1 LRKRSHLSWLVLAV
15 FTMTIFFG
23 SGLTAVAAPGLSDVQ
38 GHWAADT
45 IQKMVDAGVVA
56 GQPDGTFKPDNNISR
71 AEFATLVVKAFKL
84 EEKAGK
90 VFTDTSDHWAKA
102 FISTANANGIVSGY
116 SDTEF
121 GPNDPITREQ
131 MAVMIVK
138 AAGWKAEGAAKV
150 FPDDASISAWAKEA
164 VSTASAQGVIK
175 GRPDG
180 NFDPKANATR
190 AEAAVVISG
199 TLDVK
204 AAPEK
209 PVDIST
215 LDKAGTYGPA
225 SGSQEING
233 NVTISASGVIL
244 QNAVITGDLLIAEGV
259 GSGEATLK
267 NVTVKGTTTIKG
279 GETVNFEN
287 CKLGKVNIKKA
298 EGKSNVVLSGTTSIS
313 ELLANSAVKVS
324 GQGTIDKAVVY
335 VANVVIEMKP
345 TAYEVA
351 SGITANIGG
360 VAVTGTTA
368 VTSGGGGGSSDDSN
382 RVKPVNVTPPAG
394 EVPAGTQVT
403 LSTATAGATIYY
415 TLDGSVP
422 SSNSTKYTAPI
433 TINAATTIR
442 AIAIKVGQTQSLV
455 ATYAYS
461 VSVPEASAS
470 VDVAVGSGAMSAFKT
485 ITVKSTTGLSGA
497 AKYKVSDGT
506 TTSAVKDLGVSAAYM
521 TSAESVTVTIL
532 ASDGTT
538 VLGTGTLNVTAAAST
553 SIAITAVQPPVG
565 DKTAD
570 CTVAVGSGAMAAFKT
585 ITVTS
590 TTVSGGAK
598 YKVSDGTTSS
608 AVKDLGVAAAYMTS
622 AESVTV
628 TILASDGTTV
638 LGTGSL
644 AVGVATSTNIS
655 ITKVQEPEPPVGEK
669 TATCNVAV
677 GSGAMSSF
685 KTITVKSTTGLS
697 GAAKYTVSDGTTT
710 SAVKELGVAAA
721 YMTGAESVTVTV
733 LSSDGTTVL
742 GTGSLA
748 VKEAAENV
756 SIAISAI
763 TD

>member
-1 LRKRSHLSWLVLAV
+1 MRKRSHLSWLVLAV

-368 VTSGGGGGSSDDSN
+368 VTSGGGGGGGDDSS
-382 RVKPVNVTPPAG
+382 RVKPVNATPPAG

-553 SIAITAVQPPVG
+553 SIAISGSETPPEPADKKAV
-565 DKTAD
+565 

-638 LGTGSL
+638 LGTGTLNVTAAAS
-644 AVGVATSTNIS
+644 TSIAIS
-655 ITKVQEPEPPVGEK
+655 GSETPPEPADKKAVC
-669 TATCNVAV
+669 TVAV
-677 GSGAMSSF
+677 GSGAMAAF
-685 KTITVKSTTGLS
+685 KTITVTSTTVN
-697 GAAKYTVSDGTTT
+697 GAAKYKVSDGTTS
-710 SAVKELGVAAA
+710 SAAKDLGVAAA
-721 YMTGAESVTVTV
+721 YMTSAESVTVSI
-733 LSSDGTTVL
+733 LASDGTTVL
-742 GTGSLA
+742 GTGTLNVAS
-748 VKEAAENV
+748 AASDV
-756 SIAISAI
+756 SIDIQ
-763 TD
+763 

>member
-1 LRKRSHLSWLVLAV
+1 MRKRSHLSWLVLAV

-45 IQKMVDAGVVA
+45 IQKMVDAGVVT
-56 GQPDGTFKPDNNISR
+56 GQPDGTFKPDNKISR

-90 VFTDTSDHWAKA
+90 VFADTSNHWAKS

-121 GPNDPITREQ
+121 GPDDPITREQ

-138 AAGWKAEGAAKV
+138 AAKWQAAVGGKA
-150 FPDDASISAWAKEA
+150 FTDDAKISAWAKEA
-164 VSTASAQGVIK
+164 VVTASANGVIK

-180 NFDPKANATR
+180 SFDPQANATR
-190 AEAAVVISG
+190 AEATVVISG
-199 TLDVK
+199 AISGTIK
-204 AAPEK
+204 
-209 PVDIST
+209 VDPNKI
-215 LDKAGTYGPA
+215 DKAGTYGPA
-225 SGSQEING
+225 TGTQEYTG
-233 NVTISASGVIL
+233 DVTISAAGVIL
-244 QNAVITGDLLIAEGV
+244 QNAVIKGTLTITEAVAD
-259 GSGEATLK
+259 GEVTLK
-267 NVTVKGTTTIKG
+267 NVTVEGLTTIKG
-279 GETVNFEN
+279 GGDGDGVKIEN
-287 CKLGKVNIKKA
+287 CKLARVLVNKDNGKIRLALAGN
-298 EGKSNVVLSGTTSIS
+298 TTIL
-313 ELLANSAVKVS
+313 ELVANSALKVV
-324 GQGTIDKAVVY
+324 GEGTIQKAVINANGVVMDIKP
-335 VANVVIEMKP
+335 VAVE
-345 TAYEVA
+345 TA
-351 SGITANIGG
+351 SGISATIAG
-360 VAVTGTTA
+360 VTVGGTT
-368 VTSGGGGGSSDDSN
+368 TSTGGGGSPVS
-382 RVKPVNVTPPAG
+382 RVSAVVASPAAG
-394 EVPAGTQVT
+394 EVPAGTKVT

-415 TLDGSVP
+415 TIDGSMP
-422 SSNSTKYTAPI
+422 TINSTKYTAPI
-433 TINAATTIR
+433 AINAATTIK
-442 AIAIKVGQTQSLV
+442 AFATLAGKTQSV
-455 ATYAYS
+455 VTTYDYT
-461 VSVPEASAS
+461 VSIPEASAS

-590 TTVSGGAK
+590 TTVSGAAK

-608 AVKDLGVAAAYMTS
+608 AVKDLGVSAAYMTS

-638 LGTGSL
+638 LGTGTLNVTAAAS
-644 AVGVATSTNIS
+644 TSIAIS
-655 ITKVQEPEPPVGEK
+655 GSETPPEPADKKAVC
-669 TATCNVAV
+669 TVAV
-677 GSGAMSSF
+677 GSGAMAAF
-685 KTITVKSTTGLS
+685 KTITVTSTTVN
-697 GAAKYTVSDGTTT
+697 GAAKYKVSDGTTS
-710 SAVKELGVAAA
+710 SAAKDLGVAAA
-721 YMTGAESVTVTV
+721 YMTSAESVTVSI
-733 LSSDGTTVL
+733 LASDGTTVL
-742 GTGSLA
+742 GTGTLNVAS
-748 VKEAAENV
+748 AASDV
-756 SIAISAI
+756 SIDIQ
-763 TD
+763 

>member
-382 RVKPVNVTPPAG
+382 RVKPVNATPPAG

-403 LSTATAGATIYY
+403 LSTTTAGATIYY

-638 LGTGSL
+638 LGTGTLNVTAAAS
-644 AVGVATSTNIS
+644 TSIAIS
-655 ITKVQEPEPPVGEK
+655 GSETPPEPADKKAVC
-669 TATCNVAV
+669 TVAV
-677 GSGAMSSF
+677 GSGAMAAF
-685 KTITVKSTTGLS
+685 KTITVTSTTVN
-697 GAAKYTVSDGTTT
+697 GAAKYKVSDGTTS
-710 SAVKELGVAAA
+710 SAAKDLGVAAA
-721 YMTGAESVTVTV
+721 YMTSAESVTVSI
-733 LSSDGTTVL
+733 LASDGTTVL
-742 GTGSLA
+742 GTGTLNVAS
-748 VKEAAENV
+748 AASDV
-756 SIAISAI
+756 SIDIQ
-763 TD
+763 

>member
-1 LRKRSHLSWLVLAV
+1 MRKRSHLSWLVLAV

-90 VFTDTSDHWAKA
+90 VFADTSDHWAKA

-138 AAGWKAEGAAKV
+138 AAGWKAAGAAKV

-335 VANVVIEMKP
+335 VANVVIEPKP
-345 TAYEVA
+345 VAYEVA

-368 VTSGGGGGSSDDSN
+368 VTSGGGGGPTSSDDSN

-590 TTVSGGAK
+590 TTVSGAAK

-608 AVKDLGVAAAYMTS
+608 AVKDLGVSAAYMTS

-638 LGTGSL
+638 LGTGTLNVTAAAS
-644 AVGVATSTNIS
+644 TSIAIS
-655 ITKVQEPEPPVGEK
+655 GSETPPEPADKKAVC
-669 TATCNVAV
+669 TVAV
-677 GSGAMSSF
+677 GSGAMAAF
-685 KTITVKSTTGLS
+685 KTITVTSTTVN
-697 GAAKYTVSDGTTT
+697 GAAKYKVSDGTTS
-710 SAVKELGVAAA
+710 SAAKDLGVAAA
-721 YMTGAESVTVTV
+721 YMTSAESVTVSI
-733 LSSDGTTVL
+733 LASDGTTVL
-742 GTGSLA
+742 GTGTLNVAS
-748 VKEAAENV
+748 AASDV
-756 SIAISAI
+756 SIDIQ
-763 TD
+763 

>member
-1 LRKRSHLSWLVLAV
+1 MRKRSHLSWLVLAV

-298 EGKSNVVLSGTTSIS
+298 EGKANVVLSGTTSIS

-360 VAVTGTTA
+360 VAVTGT
-368 VTSGGGGGSSDDSN
+368 SGGGGGPTTSSDDSN
-382 RVKPVNVTPPAG
+382 RVKPVNATPPAG

-455 ATYAYS
+455 ASLAYS

-638 LGTGSL
+638 LGTGTLNVTAAAS
-644 AVGVATSTNIS
+644 TSIAIS
-655 ITKVQEPEPPVGEK
+655 GSETPPEPADKKAVC
-669 TATCNVAV
+669 TVAV
-677 GSGAMSSF
+677 GSGAMAAF
-685 KTITVKSTTGLS
+685 KTITVTSTTVN
-697 GAAKYTVSDGTTT
+697 GAAKYKVSDGTTS
-710 SAVKELGVAAA
+710 SAAKDLGVAAA
-721 YMTGAESVTVTV
+721 YMTSAESVTVSI
-733 LSSDGTTVL
+733 LASDGTTVL
-742 GTGSLA
+742 GTGTLNVAS
-748 VKEAAENV
+748 AASDV
-756 SIAISAI
+756 SIDIQ
-763 TD
+763 